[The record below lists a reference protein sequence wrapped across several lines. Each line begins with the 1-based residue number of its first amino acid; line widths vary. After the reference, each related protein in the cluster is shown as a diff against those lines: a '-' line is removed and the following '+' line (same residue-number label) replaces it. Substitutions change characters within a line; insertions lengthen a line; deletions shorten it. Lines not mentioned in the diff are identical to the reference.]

1 MNLSPKTTDNVTE
14 LLTSIREFT
23 ERRDEILTQ
32 NLVNFR
38 TPGFVPRDLDAMGF
52 TEVMTYAI
60 SEYIANKHI
69 LLQDTETI
77 KFGENGSFES
87 SPIIDRYSKEL
98 LKNDINEYVRLQ
110 IRKTSENL
118 LNKKLA
124 DRLLKQKQKQ
134 HLMA

>member
-38 TPGFVPRDLDAMGF
+38 TPGFVPRDLDTMGF
-52 TEVMTYAI
+52 TEVMTHAL

-98 LKNDINEYVRLQ
+98 LKNDINEYVKLQ